1 MPDRRFLTTLTATL
15 LVALGASLPS
25 AAQADILEALDRLRI
40 AEGDVRVMTEVTLY
54 EHDEATRQTVYE
66 VYAGSD
72 RRSLAIARG
81 ARDDGQKVLM
91 LDDQFYLFMPDS
103 RRQIRITPM
112 QRLLGEASTGDI
124 SSLRWSEDYTLANR
138 DALGDGR
145 DQLTLEAARSGLSY
159 QRLELVITERQERW
173 IPLSATFY
181 LPSGRVAKEATF
193 EVEEDAVGE
202 LRLTAM
208 VLQDRIQDH
217 KRTVIRYLSVEPHD
231 IPESWFNPAF
241 LLRNTL

>member
-1 MPDRRFLTTLTATL
+1 MPDKTPNKTLFGLMLALLLGLTALT
-15 LVALGASLPS
+15 
-25 AAQADILEALDRLRI
+25 AQADVLEELDRLRI

-54 EHDEATRQTVYE
+54 EHDEAKRQTVYE

-124 SSLRWSEDYTLANR
+124 SSLRWSEDYTLADR
-138 DALGDGR
+138 EALDDGR
-145 DQLTLEAARSGLSY
+145 EQLTLEAARSGLSY
-159 QRLELVITERQERW
+159 QRLELVISEQQGHW
-173 IPLSATFY
+173 VPLSATFY

-193 EVEEDAVGE
+193 EVEQQADGE

-208 VLQDRIQDH
+208 ILQDRIQEH
-217 KRTVIRYLSVEPHD
+217 QRTVIRYQSVEPHD
-231 IPESWFNPAF
+231 IPEQWFNPAY
-241 LLRNTL
+241 LLRNNL